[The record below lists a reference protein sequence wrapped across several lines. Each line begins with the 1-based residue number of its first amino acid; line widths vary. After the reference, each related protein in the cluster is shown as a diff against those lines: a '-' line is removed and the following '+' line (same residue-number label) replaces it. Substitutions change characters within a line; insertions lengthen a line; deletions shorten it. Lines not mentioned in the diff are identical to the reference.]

1 VGVSLPDDVRAA
13 SAQIARRARW
23 VRVDPSA
30 ITSVQPGPAPGLD
43 AERHYLDGDP
53 TAVAMYLLSL
63 DAINFGSGWF
73 GQLHKGQAS
82 GRSLSGY
89 FTVASGL
96 ADRFRAEGPWTASQ
110 LRVMSTAEVAATLG
124 QAPDLELVALYAQAL
139 RALGRFMGDGGALD
153 VVARAHGSAAALAS
167 LLAEGMA
174 MFDDVGFYKR
184 AQITASDLA
193 LGGVACFGDLDDLTI
208 FADNLV
214 PHVLRCDGVLVYH
227 ERLAAH
233 IDAGR
238 PLRAGGA
245 EREIRGCAVHACVQI
260 ARRTGV
266 AERLLDSWL
275 WNRGQSPA
283 YKARPR
289 HRCRTVYY

>member
-1 VGVSLPDDVRAA
+1 MSLPDHVRAA
-13 SAQIARRARW
+13 SAQIAWRARW
-23 VRVDPSA
+23 VSVDA
-30 ITSVQPGPAPGLD
+30 AAVAGVEPGPSPGLD

-53 TAVAMYLLSL
+53 AAVAMYLLSL

-73 GQLHKGQAS
+73 GRLHKRRAS
-82 GRSLSGY
+82 GRALSGY
-89 FTVASGL
+89 YTVAGAL

-110 LRVMSTAEVAATLG
+110 LRAMGTAEIAATLG
-124 QAPDLELVALYAQAL
+124 QSPDVELLALYAESL
-139 RALGRFMGDGGALD
+139 RSLGRFMGDGGALD
-153 VVARAHGSAAALAS
+153 VVKRAGGSAAALAS
-167 LLAEGMA
+167 LLAGGMA
-174 MFDDVGFYKR
+174 MFADVGFYKR
-184 AQITASDLA
+184 AQIAASDLA
-193 LGGVACFGDLDDLTI
+193 LGGVARFGDLDDLTI

-214 PHVLRCDGVLVYH
+214 PHVLRCDGVLIYD

-238 PLRAGGA
+238 PLRPGGA
-245 EREIRGCAVHACVQI
+245 EREIRACAVHACTQI

-266 AERLLDSWL
+266 PERVLDGWL
-275 WNRGQSPA
+275 WNRGQAAA